1 MDNSGQTSAEFILLF
16 GGIMVVVLLVIHM
29 YNSYMDELG
38 GEISSKEVNEFNNEL
53 IKLSRYFK

>member
-1 MDNSGQTSAEFILLF
+1 
-16 GGIMVVVLLVIHM
+16 MVVVLLVIHM